1 MSTENLMARAEI
13 GIYAPVYKVWE
24 TLIDPESNNKF
35 MFGSNVESD
44 WKEGS
49 PITWRGEWQGHPYED
64 KGKILKMVPGKT
76 LQYTHYSEMMS
87 NDDSPE
93 NYRTVT
99 IDLSDSNDQTRVSLK
114 QDKNKTEKDREDSEK
129 NWNMM
134 LQSLKELIEKD
145 N

>member
-35 MFGSNVESD
+35 MFGSKVESD

-49 PITWRGEWQGHPYED
+49 PITWRGEWQGHSFED

-99 IDLSDSNDQTRVSLK
+99 IDLSDSNDQTMVSLK
-114 QDKNKTEKDREDSEK
+114 QDKNKSEKDREDSEK

-134 LQSLKELIEKD
+134 LQSLKELVEKD

>member
-1 MSTENLMARAEI
+1 MSTENLMVRAEI

-24 TLIDPESNNKF
+24 TLIDPASNNKF
-35 MFGSNVESD
+35 MFGSKVESD

-64 KGKILKMVPGKT
+64 KGEILKMVPGKT

-99 IDLSDSNDQTRVSLK
+99 IDLSDSNDQTMVSLK

>member
-35 MFGSNVESD
+35 MFGSKVESD

-49 PITWRGEWQGHPYED
+49 SITWRGEWQGHPYED
-64 KGKILKMVPGKT
+64 KGKILRMVPGKT

-99 IDLSDSNDQTRVSLK
+99 IDLSDSNDQTMVNLK
-114 QDKNKTEKDREDSEK
+114 QDKNKSEKDREDSEK

-134 LQSLKELIEKD
+134 LQSLKELVEKD
-145 N
+145 K